1 MFFQIDPG
9 DAAPIYEQISRQI
22 QFAVAS
28 GGLAPG
34 EMVPSVRELA
44 RRLAVNPNTVARAY
58 RELQSLGILDA
69 QRGLG
74 LTVAADA
81 VDKCRDQRGRWIRER
96 LAQVVAEA
104 LRAKVSARQLQSM
117 LQDVIQTLS
126 RQESP
131 S

>member
-1 MFFQIDPG
+1 MFLQIDPG

-28 GGLAPG
+28 GTLGPG
-34 EMVPSVRELA
+34 DRVPSVRELA

-58 RELQSLGILDA
+58 RELQALGILDA

-74 LTVAADA
+74 LAVTPGA

-96 LAQVVAEA
+96 LAQVVGEA
-104 LRAKVSARQLQSM
+104 LRAKVSARQIQSI

-126 RQESP
+126 QQES
-131 S
+131 SS

>member
-131 S
+131 T

>member
-104 LRAKVSARQLQSM
+104 LRAKVSARQLQIM

-131 S
+131 T

>member
-1 MFFQIDPG
+1 MFLQIDPG

-28 GGLAPG
+28 GSLKPG
-34 EMVPSVRELA
+34 DRVPSVRELA

-58 RELQSLGILDA
+58 RELQALGILDS

-74 LTVAADA
+74 LAVAPDA

-96 LAQVVAEA
+96 LAQVVGEA
-104 LRAKVSARQLQSM
+104 LRAKVSARQIQSI
-117 LQDVIQTLS
+117 LQDVIQALS
-126 RQESP
+126 QQESA

>member
-34 EMVPSVRELA
+34 DRVPSVRELA
-44 RRLAVNPNTVARAY
+44 RQLAVNPNTVARAY
-58 RELQSLGILDA
+58 RELQTLGILDA

-74 LTVAADA
+74 LTVAPDA
-81 VDKCRDQRGRWIRER
+81 VDKCRDQRCRWIRER
-96 LAQVVAEA
+96 LAQVVGEA
-104 LRAKVSARQLQSM
+104 LRAKVSPRQLQSM
-117 LQDVIQTLS
+117 LQEVIQTLS
-126 RQESP
+126 QQDSQT
-131 S
+131 